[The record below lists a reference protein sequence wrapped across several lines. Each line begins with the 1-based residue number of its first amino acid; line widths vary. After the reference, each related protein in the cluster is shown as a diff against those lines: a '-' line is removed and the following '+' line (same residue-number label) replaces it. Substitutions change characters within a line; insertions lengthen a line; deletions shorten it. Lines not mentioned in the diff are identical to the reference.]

1 MRGAFGPKL
10 SLYHLSLVD
19 QEKEE
24 KWWWLEFKKKYFI
37 HTINFDRISLS
48 MCKKC

>member
-24 KWWWLEFKKKYFI
+24 KWWWLEFKKNIFYSHNQFWPYFL
-37 HTINFDRISLS
+37 INV
-48 MCKKC
+48 